1 MPPFRFVAGGK
12 EPVMPASVNAA
23 LSLRQP
29 VAAGRFYPADPAALA
44 RETAAY
50 LAEAEK
56 PSGKPT
62 ILVMAPHAGAVYS
75 GPVAGKTLGAADLP
89 DTLLLLGPNHTG
101 RGERLAVWPDGAWR
115 IPGRDVPVEAAL
127 AEALLAA
134 APGLSADR
142 AAHLGEHSLEVLL
155 PFLTAVRPDCRIV
168 PVAVGEPRP
177 AVLAETAAAM
187 AGVLAAW
194 AGPVAIVVSSDM
206 SHYLPEAAAKKR
218 ESLALARV
226 LALDPQGLLEVVR
239 REDISMCGVL
249 PMTLGLLI
257 ARALGAASARLAA
270 YATSGAVSGDYNQ
283 VVGYAGVIVE

>member
-1 MPPFRFVAGGK
+1 MSAAATL
-12 EPVMPASVNAA
+12 AS
-23 LSLRQP
+23 SLRQP
-29 VAAGRFYPADPAALA
+29 VVAGRFYPADPAALA

-50 LAEAEK
+50 LAEAGK
-56 PSGKPT
+56 PSGQPT
-62 ILVMAPHAGAVYS
+62 ILAMAPHAGAVYS
-75 GPVAGKTLGAADLP
+75 GPVAGKTLGAANLA

-101 RGERLAVWPDGAWR
+101 RGARMAVWPEGTWR

-134 APGLSADR
+134 APGLSPDQ

-155 PFLTAVRPDCRIV
+155 PFLTAVRPGCRIV
-168 PVAVGEPRP
+168 PVAVAEPRP
-177 AVLAETAAAM
+177 GVLDETAQAM

-194 AGPVAIVVSSDM
+194 PEPVSIIVSSDM
-206 SHYLPEAAAKKR
+206 SHYLPQATAQKR
-218 ESLALARV
+218 DSAALARV
-226 LALDPQGLLEVVR
+226 LALDPQGLLAVVR

-257 ARALGAASARLAA
+257 ARALGATSARLAA
-270 YATSGAVSGDYNQ
+270 YATSGEVSGDYEQ

>member
-1 MPPFRFVAGGK
+1 M
-12 EPVMPASVNAA
+12 
-23 LSLRQP
+23 
-29 VAAGRFYPADPAALA
+29 
-44 RETAAY
+44 
-50 LAEAEK
+50 
-56 PSGKPT
+56 
-62 ILVMAPHAGAVYS
+62 
-75 GPVAGKTLGAADLP
+75 
-89 DTLLLLGPNHTG
+89 
-101 RGERLAVWPDGAWR
+101 AVWPDGAWR

-194 AGPVAIVVSSDM
+194 AGPVSIVVSSDM

-218 ESLALARV
+218 DSLALARV

>member
-1 MPPFRFVAGGK
+1 MS
-12 EPVMPASVNAA
+12 ASATFAA
-23 LSLRQP
+23 SLRQP
-29 VAAGRFYPADPAALA
+29 VVAGRFYPADPAALA

-50 LAEAEK
+50 LAEAGE
-56 PSGKPT
+56 PSPRPT
-62 ILVMAPHAGAVYS
+62 ILAMAPHAGAVYS
-75 GPVAGKTLGAADLP
+75 GPVAGKTLGAANLA

-101 RGERLAVWPDGAWR
+101 RGARLAVWPDGAWR

-134 APGLSADR
+134 APGLSPDR

-155 PFLTAVRPDCRIV
+155 PFVTAVRPDCRIV
-168 PVAVGEPRP
+168 PVAVAEPRP
-177 AVLAETAAAM
+177 GVLAETAEAM

-194 AGPVAIVVSSDM
+194 PDPVSIIVSSDM

-218 ESLALARV
+218 DSLALARV
-226 LALDPQGLLEVVR
+226 LALDPQGLFDVVR

-257 ARALGAASARLAA
+257 ARALGATSARLAA
-270 YATSGAVSGDYNQ
+270 YATSGEVSGDFDQ
-283 VVGYAGVIVE
+283 VVGYAGVIVEN

>member
-1 MPPFRFVAGGK
+1 MPTAATFA
-12 EPVMPASVNAA
+12 ASI
-23 LSLRQP
+23 RQP
-29 VAAGRFYPADPAALA
+29 VVAGRFYPADPATLA
-44 RETAAY
+44 QETAVY
-50 LAEAEK
+50 LAEAGEQ
-56 PSGKPT
+56 PSGRPT
-62 ILVMAPHAGAVYS
+62 LLAMAPHAGAVYS
-75 GPVAGKTLGAADLP
+75 GPVAGKTLGAANLA

-101 RGERLAVWPDGAWR
+101 RGARMAVWPDGAWR

-134 APGLSADR
+134 APGLSPDR

-155 PFLTAVRPDCRIV
+155 PFLTAVRPECRIV

-177 AVLAETAAAM
+177 GVLAETARAM

-194 AGPVAIVVSSDM
+194 PDPVSIIVSSDM
-206 SHYLPEAAAKKR
+206 SHYLPDAAAKKR
-218 ESLALARV
+218 DSMALARV
-226 LALDPQGLLEVVR
+226 LALDPQGLFEVVR

-257 ARALGAASARLAA
+257 ARALGATSARLAA
-270 YATSGAVSGDYNQ
+270 YATSGEVSGDFDQ